1 MMSAK
6 WFRTLSVAVFLLLM
20 TASITVAQEVCEWT
34 DETGWAAGERYVE
47 RGNWATYTE
56 YEGEEKT
63 VDLVAGRYLKAGTVH
78 FSDPVDEE
86 VTITI
91 TLNDGKLDD
100 ETLDDGK
107 EFFFE
112 NVEENVKVQ
121 GYDSAPTESP
131 SPGRFEHKGYAE
143 GSTIEIVVP
152 EYQFYGVHVN
162 VEWLYCL
169 EGDPDPVLD
178 PDPEPVP
185 DEEQPL

>member
-78 FSDPVDEE
+78 FSAVADGY

-91 TLNDGKLDD
+91 TLNDEADWI
-100 ETLDDGK
+100 
-107 EFFFE
+107 FE
-112 NVEENVKVQ
+112 DVEENVKIQ
-121 GYDSAPTESP
+121 GYTFAPTESP
-131 SPGRFEHKGYAE
+131 SPGRFEHKDYADADQ
-143 GSTIEIVVP
+143 STYVIVVP
-152 EYQFYGVHVN
+152 KNEFYGVHVN
-162 VEWLYCL
+162 VMWWYCL
-169 EGDPDPVLD
+169 EVDPDPVVD
-178 PDPEPVP
+178 PDPE
-185 DEEQPL
+185 EQPL